1 MGENS
6 VHARLDYW
14 IWSQNCTKSDGIMA
28 GGDELT
34 EDSNPL
40 HLVATFGETRIYALE
55 AELEMDASKTVK
67 E

>member
-1 MGENS
+1 
-6 VHARLDYW
+6 
-14 IWSQNCTKSDGIMA
+14 MA